1 MTIDDR
7 KRPMIAAGLIIL
19 ISLGVAGYHAFEGT
33 RLDPARAE
41 AIAIQAFRNG
51 QMREAVPLFKQLAA
65 KHDPTAEYYLGEMY
79 RLGDGV
85 PRSGPEAVKWLT
97 RAADAGHTE
106 AARQLGLLY
115 LNGDDAVQDLA
126 KARHWFNQ
134 AALHQDAIALR
145 HLGTMNAQ
153 GLAGPADP
161 ILAYAD
167 YAAAA
172 YEGDSVAVDLR
183 DRQALSLTAEEQ
195 AHAESLARTLT
206 QREAALAKATATSST
221 PTNTPSHTTAPAGT
235 APKTAQAKR

>member
-1 MTIDDR
+1 MIIKDQN
-7 KRPMIAAGLIIL
+7 RPYIAAGLIIL
-19 ISLGVAGYHAFEGT
+19 ISLGFAGYRAFKGSP
-33 RLDPARAE
+33 LSPAREE
-41 AIAIQAFRNG
+41 AIAIHEFQNG
-51 QMREAVPLFKQLAA
+51 QGREAAPLFKQLAT
-65 KHDPTAEYYLGEMY
+65 KDDSTAEYYLGEMY

-97 RAADAGHTE
+97 RAAEAGNTE

-115 LNGDDAVQDLA
+115 LNGDDAVQDLS

-206 QREAALAKATATSST
+206 KRDAAPAKAAATSST
-221 PTNTPSHTTAPAGT
+221 HTGTPAHTTAPSGT
-235 APKTAQAKR
+235 ASHTAQAQR